1 MSFLIRVFLDFLKG
15 PKDLL
20 DLDDFLNYMS
30 SNYISFT
37 VIQNNKA
44 LRNLPKLIKKGGFYG
59 KVYFKIGLNFLW
71 LIDFWD
77 ICPSVYHFK
86 NR

>member
-37 VIQNNKA
+37 VI
-44 LRNLPKLIKKGGFYG
+44 
-59 KVYFKIGLNFLW
+59 
-71 LIDFWD
+71 
-77 ICPSVYHFK
+77 
-86 NR
+86 